1 MELRSFV
8 QWCVNQYLDLVQIFE
23 QELYKK
29 ESNFQPNLVDGK
41 RLQKLIYLTM
51 LYNSEDR
58 ELDNKQNDILVDIER
73 ILDSLYENIYGYW
86 GGAYSVHMNLWRYS
100 IDVDYGYNC
109 FFFQLLIV
117 ELFLKYSGE
126 YEKVKKIESYLI
138 DFPVEYEV
146 QSKNVNSY
154 DYQPCLAD
162 IENAIEHFRDLL
174 RDHMHIF
181 NISNRACWRLDTLG
195 ICSFYKKYFTMKYI
209 GKCKDILYRFD
220 RNGEMFGQQ

>member
-8 QWCVNQYLDLVQIFE
+8 QWCVNQYLDLIQIFE
-23 QELYKK
+23 QALYKK

-41 RLQKLIYLTM
+41 RLQKLIYLTR
-51 LYNSEDR
+51 LYNSDER
-58 ELDNKQNDILVDIER
+58 ELGDKQNDILLDIGR

-86 GGAYSVHMNLWRYS
+86 DGAYSVHMNLWKYS

-109 FFFQLLIV
+109 FFFQLLIA

-126 YEKVKKIESYLI
+126 KEKVKQIESHLI
-138 DFPVEYEV
+138 DFPIEYET
-146 QSKNVNSY
+146 QPENINLN
-154 DYQPCLAD
+154 DYQPCLPGV
-162 IENAIEHFRDLL
+162 ENAVEYFSNLL
-174 RDHMHIF
+174 RDNMHIF

-209 GKCKDILYRFD
+209 GKRKDILYGLNL
-220 RNGEMFGQQ
+220 NGEMSEP